1 MKLRQRQTLMLG
13 MGCLALTG
21 FSAPSAWAAG
31 TPQVIF
37 SNIGS
42 QGTDYSDTSAW
53 GLYTYNS
60 VAQSFT
66 VTGGSFLLDSF
77 QIPLSNDAAT
87 AYPLALQITQS
98 VNGKPGTV
106 LETFAGILSA
116 GPNSPQL
123 YTFAD
128 ATGLK
133 LTEGSSYSISL
144 YDPKQT
150 SSALGGW
157 YVSNTATAG
166 LALSSDEGKTW
177 FAYNVLPAAGLI
189 VKGTPLAGPA
199 PVPEASS
206 LISLG
211 MGLVLLAEMGGV
223 AGRRRHQAQV

>member
-1 MKLRQRQTLMLG
+1 MTRRQTLMLG
-13 MGCLALTG
+13 MGCLALTS
-21 FSAPSAWAAG
+21 FTAHSARAAG
-31 TPQVIF
+31 VPQVIF

-42 QGTDYSDTSAW
+42 QGTDFSDTSAW

-66 VTGGSFLLDSF
+66 VTGSSFVLDSF

-87 AYPLALQITQS
+87 AYPLALQISQS

-116 GPNSPQL
+116 GPSSPQL
-123 YTFAD
+123 YTFVD

-133 LTEGSSYSISL
+133 LTEGSSYAVSV
-144 YDPKQT
+144 YDPNQT
-150 SSALGGW
+150 SSALGNW
-157 YVSNTATAG
+157 YVSNTTTAG
-166 LALSSDEGKTW
+166 LGLSSDEGKTW

-189 VKGTPLAGPA
+189 VRGTPLAGPA

-211 MGLVLLAEMGGV
+211 GLLALAGMCGV
-223 AGRRRHQAQV
+223 AGRRRPQSRV